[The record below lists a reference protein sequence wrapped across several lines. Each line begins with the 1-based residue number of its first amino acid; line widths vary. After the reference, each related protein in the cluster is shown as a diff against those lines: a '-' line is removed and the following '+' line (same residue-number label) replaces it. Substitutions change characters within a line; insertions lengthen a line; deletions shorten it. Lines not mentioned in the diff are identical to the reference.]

1 MVSDHFEVDPDEMA
15 AAGERLQRL
24 AERLNSE
31 WSSFQA
37 AVQARGDIF
46 GDDDVGGLI
55 GASYQAA
62 EQMISTCY
70 VSAARAFAGF
80 GTGLAVMGA
89 RFAQVEQDNSDLF
102 RRIDSTLPRG

>member
-1 MVSDHFEVDPDEMA
+1 MAGGHFEVDPDELV
-15 AAGERLQRL
+15 AAGERLHHL
-24 AERLNSE
+24 AERLNGE
-31 WSSFQA
+31 WDSFQA

-80 GTGLAVMGA
+80 GSGLAGMGA
-89 RFAQVEQDNSDLF
+89 RFAQVEGEISD
-102 RRIDSTLPRG
+102 